1 MNFLAPR
8 VSRFA
13 LVPPAWVGV
22 CGLALSTQLF
32 ACGGAPDVVAKDVSV
47 AEAEGKSNEALCQS
61 AADRENP
68 LIVEWPGTHKVDL
81 ESISKRGIV
90 VVKLTGCK
98 LEVLPRCEAKGAYK
112 FEPVTP
118 QRDAL
123 EIKDD
128 ADLFSKLPVASSAL
142 KGELAS
148 GKMLKLDYVLV
159 GQRLAATEPE
169 DFEGACAGGTHY
181 VRTISVGAY
190 NMEMQSMA
198 KSGADID
205 VGIVA
210 AGSHNS
216 SSRNRSR
223 NSGDVGACASKT
235 DIDEKNIRGYGCGAP
250 VRLGLAPLSSAQ

>member
-1 MNFLAPR
+1 MTRLYCWL
-8 VSRFA
+8 S
-13 LVPPAWVGV
+13 L
-22 CGLALSTQLF
+22 GLALPTLG
-32 ACGGAPDVVAKDVSV
+32 CGGTPDVVAKDVTV

-61 AADRENP
+61 ATDRENP

-90 VVKLTGCK
+90 VVKFKGCK
-98 LEVLPRCEAKGAYK
+98 LEVLPRCEAKGAYT
-112 FEPVTP
+112 FEAVTP

-142 KGELAS
+142 KAELAS

-159 GQRLAATEPE
+159 GQRLAGTEPE
-169 DFEGACAGGTHY
+169 ELSGACEGGTHY

-190 NMEMQSMA
+190 NMETQSRA
-198 KSGADID
+198 KSGADVD

-210 AGSHNS
+210 VGAHNS

-223 NSGDVGACASKT
+223 NSGDVVNCAGKT

-250 VRLGLAPLSSAQ
+250 VRLGLAPLSAGRSAEASAQ